1 MRVGRNRL
9 RLQAGKE
16 PLQMANEKRAVQRGI
31 GAIALGAGD
40 DQPFGRAGKGHV
52 AVVRLPP
59 ELEALV
65 QAESE
70 AVGGELCAVDPG

>member
-31 GAIALGAGD
+31 RAITLGAGD
-40 DQPFGRAGKGHV
+40 DQAFGRAGEGHV
-52 AVVRLPP
+52 AVVTLPP
-59 ELEALV
+59 KLEALV
-65 QAESE
+65 QAKSE
-70 AVGGELCAVDPG
+70 AAGGELCAVDPG